1 MTKKNIQESFF
12 NKWVS
17 CKSFELNAKKRRSCK
32 RICTRVVKVRK
43 GPCGFQLS
51 SLSVFV
57 ASQAIAFEM
66 LLQFKRKGRP

>member
-1 MTKKNIQESFF
+1 MTKNNIQESLF

-17 CKSFELNAKKRRSCK
+17 CKSIELNAKQRRRRK
-32 RICTRVVKVRK
+32 RICTRAVKVRK

-66 LLQFKRKGRP
+66 LLQFKRKGSP